1 MIIYTNKTDKYIYIL
16 VLVLII
22 SYNIIIYTHELVK
35 LILKKLYHFSYNANA
50 DIGRGTSIFKHN
62 FLDFFILSL
71 PL

>member
-35 LILKKLYHFSYNANA
+35 LI
-50 DIGRGTSIFKHN
+50 
-62 FLDFFILSL
+62 
-71 PL
+71 